1 MGPQVGKPHRV
12 FDVDGWNG
20 VAWGTKGFVYPAR
33 WRESSDGGRKRKM
46 GRSRTY
52 FGRCYCCSLRKRKKN
67 GSNDLPG
74 VSWPAAGKLVPGGKV
89 CLMSTVTKEQK
100 VVCGWILSCL
110 CCLPTLLWLLFQSL
124 PISLFSISPFPF
136 SSTTSLV
143 RVSTRG
149 CKDLTLILPELETI
163 SGQVGVLQ
171 ISLLRVRKVR
181 LAMYREP
188 DTF

>member
-1 MGPQVGKPHRV
+1 
-12 FDVDGWNG
+12 
-20 VAWGTKGFVYPAR
+20 
-33 WRESSDGGRKRKM
+33 M

-52 FGRCYCCSLRKRKKN
+52 FGRCYCCSLRKKKKKN

-124 PISLFSISPFPF
+124 PISFFSISPFPF

-149 CKDLTLILPELETI
+149 CKDLTLTLPVAGDHFRPGGSTSNQPSQGAEGEACYVQRTRHFLMCILPFPT
-163 SGQVGVLQ
+163 S
-171 ISLLRVRKVR
+171 
-181 LAMYREP
+181 
-188 DTF
+188 T